1 MAISQKVK
9 KEYFALVAELNKH
22 NDLYH
27 KKDSPEISDQEYDQL
42 FKRLLFLESE
52 FSNIKAYGGT
62 IEGLGPVISG
72 NNLYIISG
80 YQYGGNMPGNVL
92 LSFKIKN

>member
-1 MAISQKVK
+1 MYKRQTNDIIVGAGMDGWLYILDSKTGNLLW
-9 KEYFALVAELNKH
+9 EFDTNK
-22 NDLYH
+22 D
-27 KKDSPEISDQEYDQL
+27 
-42 FKRLLFLESE
+42 FSE

-72 NNLYIISG
+72 NNLYINSG

-92 LSFKIKN
+92 ISFEIKD